1 MSSDISAA
9 NTWKT
14 LSESL
19 PNKQTNWLNSE
30 FGEGSCEYFIGFF
43 NKFAIA
49 CKLKEIETKDHLS
62 VLSLIYKIYNTLDI
76 ESYATSH
83 FLNCYR

>member
-19 PNKQTNWLNSE
+19 PNEQTNWLNSE
-30 FGEGSCEYFIGFF
+30 FGEGSREYFIGF
-43 NKFAIA
+43 
-49 CKLKEIETKDHLS
+49 LT
-62 VLSLIYKIYNTLDI
+62 SLQLHV
-76 ESYATSH
+76 S
-83 FLNCYR
+83 